1 MLFYIVIC
9 AIMENIIEQA
19 KTILLWCEQKI
30 GEITQDIEEMSNYC
44 QSPFAKPD
52 RKQEMKAAIVVF
64 REQLAEFRKMKQ
76 EMVLFCEEIMVD
88 SYKAF
93 RDC

>member
-1 MLFYIVIC
+1 MET
-9 AIMENIIEQA
+9 MENIIEQA

-30 GEITQDIEEMSNYC
+30 GELTQDIQAMSEYC
-44 QSPFAKPD
+44 QSPFAKSD
-52 RKQEMKAAIVVF
+52 CKQEMESAIVVF
-64 REQLAEFRKMKQ
+64 RKQLAEFRKMKQ
-76 EMVLFCEEIMVD
+76 EMVLFREEIMVD